1 MAYCDAMDSSYILL
15 RRWLDAV
22 RAQNATPDTEVF
34 AWRPHDSENNIQ
46 AKILRSY
53 CAAFSVADSDQLAY
67 RFLDTE
73 NDLYRKILGVLHVGI
88 PSLPTDPAHSWRVC
102 DGERDLLAKI
112 LRCLCIDSANTDPQA
127 DFLPGDSEMLV
138 LRKIV
143 SIY

>member
-1 MAYCDAMDSSYILL
+1 MAYCDAMDSGYILL

-22 RAQNATPDTEVF
+22 RAQNGTPDTEVY

-53 CAAFSVADSDQLAY
+53 CLAFSVADSDQLAY
-67 RFLDTE
+67 RHLDTE

-88 PSLPTDPAHSWRVC
+88 VGLPTDPAHNWRLY

-112 LRCLCIDSANTDPQA
+112 LRCLCIDAANTDLQA
-127 DFLPGDSEMLV
+127 DFLPMDSEMLV